1 MAGWYKHGFTLV
13 EVLVALAILTIA
25 LSGLMQVFSTGMR
38 ATVAAEQRT
47 VAVLLARSLLAA
59 IGIEEPLQA
68 GESSGEWDD
77 GYRWTTVVSAE
88 PAAQETARA
97 QSPHHVSV
105 TISWGEAG
113 RGGSVS
119 LEGLALPEAATGRRN
134 R

>member
-25 LSGLMQVFSTGMR
+25 LSGMMQVFSTGMR
-38 ATVAAEQRT
+38 DT
-47 VAVLLARSLLAA
+47 VAVLLARSRLAA